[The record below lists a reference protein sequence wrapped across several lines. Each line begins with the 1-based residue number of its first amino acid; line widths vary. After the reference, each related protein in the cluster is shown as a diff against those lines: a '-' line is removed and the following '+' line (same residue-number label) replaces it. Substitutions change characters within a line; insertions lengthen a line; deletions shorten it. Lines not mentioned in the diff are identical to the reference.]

1 MGATTRSVQ
10 LCGWFLELASRLVC
24 GQEGMVLPA
33 HEQGLSDCRRLCV
46 DCVRITS
53 WKRVPA
59 RVRVPFVTC
68 SPQCMVCF
76 PRGLHLH
83 PCWLY
88 ISRSQFEA
96 KGHDFHSELTPVHSP
111 LLRHDVRLAN
121 PLNLS

>member
-76 PRGLHLH
+76 PRG
-83 PCWLY
+83 PYDVDIKFWEE
-88 ISRSQFEA
+88 ISSTFPELAPHIKKRLEQERAAKSQ
-96 KGHDFHSELTPVHSP
+96 V
-111 LLRHDVRLAN
+111 
-121 PLNLS
+121 